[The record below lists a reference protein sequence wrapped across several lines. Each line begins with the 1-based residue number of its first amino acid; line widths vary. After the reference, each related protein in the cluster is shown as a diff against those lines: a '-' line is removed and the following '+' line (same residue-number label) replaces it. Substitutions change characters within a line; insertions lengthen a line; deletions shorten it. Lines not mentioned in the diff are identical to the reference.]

1 MPTMSEQRL
10 RRRLAGFLR
19 KRLAELHLD
28 DVPDARDPRGQRWEL
43 GTLLRAAVVGLA
55 AGAHGL
61 GEVEDITEQM
71 TPEMK
76 RWLQIPRR
84 VPDTTLRD
92 ALVTVKPE
100 LLPSVVHRAVRAAH
114 RRKALAPDVLPIG
127 VVSLDG
133 KVITVPAW
141 DDWYAQRQSSQE
153 DSVRGLVRTVTA
165 VLTSSSARP
174 CIDVT
179 PIPAPTNE
187 MGMFETAFEHVV
199 QAYAGLDLFR
209 LVTYDAGACS
219 AANALAVRD
228 RGYHYLLG
236 LKGNQPDLLRE
247 AQQWLG
253 NKTDVDAT
261 SEDIERGYRLIRRL
275 YLGQATTG
283 PDGWEH
289 IRTVLRVVSEK
300 LDASGRVT
308 ATEERYFIASLPSCR
323 LKPDQWL
330 LVIRRHWGVETA
342 HQVLDVSFKEDR
354 HPIILENP
362 RATVV
367 VAMLRRIAYT
377 LLTLFRSVTQRSDER
392 RNTPWKKLIK
402 SVYRTLMGSDQST
415 LAGLRRYPIPL

>member
-1 MPTMSEQRL
+1 MNEQRL
-10 RRRLAGFLR
+10 RRRLAGYLR

-28 DVPDARDPRGQRWEL
+28 DVLDARDRRGRRWEL
-43 GTLLRAAVVGLA
+43 ETLLRAAVVGLA
-55 AGAHGL
+55 AGAKGL
-61 GEVEDITEQM
+61 DEVEELTEQM
-71 TPEMK
+71 TPEIR

-92 ALVTVKPE
+92 ALVTIKPD

-133 KVITVPAW
+133 KVITLPAC
-141 DDWYAQRQSSQE
+141 DDWYAQRQTSQGN
-153 DSVRGLVRTVTA
+153 SVLGAVRTVTA

-187 MGMFETAFEHVV
+187 MGMFETAFDHVV

-219 AANALAVRD
+219 AANALAVRE

-253 NKTDVDAT
+253 DKTVVDAS
-261 SEDIERGYRLIRRL
+261 SEDIERGHPVIRRL
-275 YLGQATTG
+275 YLGQSVSG

-300 LDASGRVT
+300 QDAWGQVT
-308 ATEERYFIASLPSCR
+308 TEERYFIASLPSSR
-323 LKPDQWL
+323 LTPDQWL
-330 LVIRRHWGVETA
+330 LAVRRHWGVETA
-342 HQVLDVSFKEDR
+342 HQILDVSFKEDER
-354 HPIILENP
+354 PIIVHNP
-362 RATVV
+362 RGTVV

-392 RNTPWKKLIK
+392 RHTPWKKLIQ
-402 SVYRTLMGSDQST
+402 SVFRTLIASDQRT
-415 LAGLRRYPIPL
+415 LAGLRRHPIPV

>member
-1 MPTMSEQRL
+1 MSELRL
-10 RRRLAGFLR
+10 RRRLAGFLG

-28 DVPDARDPRGQRWEL
+28 EVADARDPRGQRWQL
-43 GTLLRAAVVGLA
+43 GTLLRATVVGLA
-55 AGAHGL
+55 AGAKGL
-61 GEVEDITEQM
+61 GEVEDVTEQM
-71 TPEMK
+71 TPEIK
-76 RWLQIPRR
+76 RWIQIPRR

-100 LLPSVVHRAVRAAH
+100 VVPPILHRAVRAAH
-114 RRKALAPDVLPIG
+114 RRKALMLDGLPFG

-133 KVITVPAW
+133 KVITVPAS
-141 DDWYAQRQSSQE
+141 DDWYAQRQTPQQGSI
-153 DSVRGLVRTVTA
+153 RGAVRTVTA
-165 VLTSSSARP
+165 VLTSSGARP

-219 AANALAVRD
+219 AANAQAVRQ

-236 LKGNQPDLLRE
+236 LKGNQPELLRE
-247 AQQWLG
+247 AKQWLG
-253 NKTDVDAT
+253 DRIEPDAT
-261 SEDIERGYRLIRRL
+261 SEDHERGHWMSRRV

-300 LDASGRVT
+300 RDAWGRVT
-308 ATEERYFIASLPSCR
+308 ACEERYFIASLPSCR
-323 LKPDQWL
+323 LTAEQWL
-330 LVIRRHWGVETA
+330 LVVRRHWGVETA
-342 HQVLDVSFKEDR
+342 HQVLDVAFKEDQ

-392 RNTPWKKLIK
+392 RHMPWKKLIK
-402 SVYRTLMGSDQST
+402 SIFRTLVASGQST
-415 LAGLRRYPIPL
+415 LAGLRPHPLLV

>member
-1 MPTMSEQRL
+1 MSELRL
-10 RRRLAGFLR
+10 RRRLAGFLG

-28 DVPDARDPRGQRWEL
+28 EVPDARDPRGQRWEL
-43 GTLLRAAVVGLA
+43 ETLLRATVVGLA
-55 AGAHGL
+55 AGAKGL

-71 TPEMK
+71 TPEIK
-76 RWLQIPRR
+76 RWIQIPRR

-100 LLPSVVHRAVRAAH
+100 HVPPVLHQAVRAAH
-114 RRKALAPDVLPIG
+114 RRKALTADGLPFG

-133 KVITVPAW
+133 KVITVPAS
-141 DDWYAQRQSSQE
+141 DDWYAQRQTQQQ
-153 DSVRGLVRTVTA
+153 DSVLGAVRTVTA
-165 VLTSSSARP
+165 VLTSSGARP

-187 MGMFETAFEHVV
+187 MGMFETAFDHVV

-219 AANALAVRD
+219 AANAQAVRQ

-236 LKGNQPDLLRE
+236 LKGNQPELLRE
-247 AQQWLG
+247 AKQWLG
-253 NKTDVDAT
+253 DRTDVDAT
-261 SEDIERGYRLIRRL
+261 SEDIERGHLVIRRL

-283 PDGWEH
+283 PDGWAH

-300 LDASGRVT
+300 QDALGQVT
-308 ATEERYFIASLPSCR
+308 TEERYFVGSLPSCR
-323 LKPDQWL
+323 LTAEQWL
-330 LVIRRHWGVETA
+330 LVVRRHWGVETA
-342 HQVLDVSFKEDR
+342 HQVLDVAFKEDKR
-354 HPIILENP
+354 PIILENP

-367 VAMLRRIAYT
+367 VAILRRIAYT

-392 RNTPWKKLIK
+392 RHTPWKKLIN
-402 SVYRTLMGSDQST
+402 SVFRTLIGSDQAT
-415 LAGLRRYPIPL
+415 LTGLRRRPLHL

>member
-1 MPTMSEQRL
+1 MSEQRL
-10 RRRLAGFLR
+10 RRRLAGYLR
-19 KRLAELHLD
+19 KRLAELHIE
-28 DVPDARDPRGQRWEL
+28 DVPDARDPRGQRWEQ

-55 AGAHGL
+55 AGANGL

-71 TPEMK
+71 TPQMR

-92 ALVTVKPE
+92 TLVTIKPE
-100 LLPSVVHRAVRAAH
+100 YLPSVVHRAVRAAH
-114 RRKALAPDVLPIG
+114 RRKALAPDGLPIG

-133 KVITVPAW
+133 KVITVPAC

-153 DSVRGLVRTVTA
+153 DSVVGLVRTVTA

-174 CIDVT
+174 CIDAT

-219 AANALAVRD
+219 AANALAVRE

-236 LKGNQPDLLRE
+236 LKGNQPELLRE

-253 NKTDVDAT
+253 NKADADAT
-261 SEDIERGYRLIRRL
+261 SEDIERGHPVIRRL
-275 YLGQATTG
+275 YLGRATTG

-300 LDASGRVT
+300 QDVLGRVT
-308 ATEERYFIASLPSCR
+308 TEERYFIASLPSSR
-323 LKPDQWL
+323 LSPDQWL

-342 HQVLDVSFKEDR
+342 HQILDVSFKEDKR
-354 HPIILENP
+354 PIILDNP

-367 VAMLRRIAYT
+367 AAMLRRIAYT

-392 RNTPWKKLIK
+392 RHTPWKKLIN
-402 SVYRTLMGSDQST
+402 SVFRTLMGSDQTT
-415 LAGLRRYPIPL
+415 LAGLRRHPVPV